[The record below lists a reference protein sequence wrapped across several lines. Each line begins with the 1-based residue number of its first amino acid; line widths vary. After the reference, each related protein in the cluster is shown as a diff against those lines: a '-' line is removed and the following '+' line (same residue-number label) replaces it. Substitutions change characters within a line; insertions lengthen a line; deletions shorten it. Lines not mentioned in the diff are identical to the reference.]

1 MLALKPQSAE
11 IFLGELPGETA
22 EDKIEVTLRMRPDGS
37 QELEL
42 TQLAWGTGV
51 GWFVQK
57 TMTLDGAQMQQL
69 KSLLTGVRTAKVSR
83 KARREGEPG
92 RVIPFPTRPVT

>member
-11 IFLGELPGETA
+11 IFLGELTGETA

-69 KSLLTGVRTAKVSR
+69 KSLLTGVRTAKVSQ
-83 KARREGEPG
+83 KTHREGKPG
-92 RVIPFPTRPVT
+92 RVIPFPTHSVT